1 MRKKLLIID
10 HDKKL
15 LAVLDRCQVKGI
27 KLNSEK
33 MQFRRSQVN
42 YMGHLITVPGLQI
55 DPHKDKQ
62 AVQRIL
68 GMANYVKKFAPNL
81 AEMAKPLRDLTKKDT
96 AFVWEEQV
104 HGKCLSE
111 IKQTLTQAPVLKYF
125 DPDLP
130 TVLQCHASMNGLGA
144 CILKQSHSIAYASR
158 SLSPNECQYAQIEKE
173 LLAIVFGME
182 KFEGYTY
189 GRKVHVNTD
198 HKPLDSIMK
207 KSLLSAPKRLQTR
220 GCSCA
225 YRSST

>member
-1 MRKKLLIID
+1 MTFLCSVQEIVRKKLLIID

-55 DPHKDKQ
+55 DPHKVKDIQDMPQPTDKQ

-68 GMANYVKKFAPNL
+68 GMANYFKKFAPNL
-81 AEMAKPLRDLTKKDT
+81 AEMAKTLRDLTKKDT

-144 CILKQSHSIAYASR
+144 CILQQGHSIAYASR

-182 KFEGYTY
+182 K
-189 GRKVHVNTD
+189 
-198 HKPLDSIMK
+198 
-207 KSLLSAPKRLQTR
+207 
-220 GCSCA
+220 
-225 YRSST
+225 